1 MFRRTLVAMF
11 GLGLA
16 LALLTPEKAHAGVAI
31 GVTLGGPVLVRPAYP
46 YAYVYPRPVPVP
58 APVFYAPPYPRP
70 IFYRRCYAR
79 PYWRHRAFERH
90 EYLERRGYYD
100 RR

>member
-1 MFRRTLVAMF
+1 MFRRTLFAMF

-16 LALLTPEKAHAGVAI
+16 LGLLTPEKAHAGVAI
-31 GVTLGGPVLVRPAYP
+31 GVTLGPVMVRPAYP

-90 EYLERRGYYD
+90 EYLERRGFYD

>member
-1 MFRRTLVAMF
+1 MFRGTLFAMF

-16 LALLTPEKAHAGVAI
+16 LALLTPEKADAGVAI

-46 YAYVYPRPVPVP
+46 YAYVYPRPVPVSP
-58 APVFYAPPYPRP
+58 PVFYAPPYPRP
-70 IFYRRCYAR
+70 VFYGRCYAR
-79 PYWRHRAFERH
+79 PYWRHRAFEHH
-90 EYLERRGYYD
+90 EYLERRGFYD